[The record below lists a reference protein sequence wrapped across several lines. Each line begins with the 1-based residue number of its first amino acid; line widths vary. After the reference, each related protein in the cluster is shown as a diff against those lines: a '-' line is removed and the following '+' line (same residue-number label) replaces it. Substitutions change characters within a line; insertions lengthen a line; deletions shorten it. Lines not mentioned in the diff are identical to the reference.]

1 MKTTKSKKILA
12 TVIALSFALSMVLV
26 PSTVA
31 VGATMDYGKIDLYG
45 PGYGQE
51 VSPLVPQDLDFTENP
66 VDIPNPDRGPYRGR
80 WQRTATPFGATPE
93 VDHRVP
99 VDENDVLYHGA
110 TLVGPGIIG
119 TVEGDDIEATEFYN
133 GTSRVPN
140 YVGGSGISALPG
152 VSFMTF
158 DLCNFSSNAFLSREA
173 GLAYDPRSG
182 GDGLFVGPAGE
193 ARTGVTQPLTQY
205 ALDYIRGLLQTV
217 RDGNGVAFVKFS
229 YDGNGFNYVEGT
241 GEHLIFGP
249 EPNFLAP
256 NNPNIMC
263 NVPGHTD
270 QDWIQYHIWQLKPI
284 LYEYEDI
291 IMCVKT
297 GMFGPWGEQHSST
310 VARNRAEYKKLIDA
324 YLDAV
329 PDSRI
334 LLTHVG
340 GFMAWYNLTYG
351 TNYTFTNID
360 TMPPP
365 ARGTPEARIG
375 FFDDSYAANWD
386 ENGSLSETGG
396 SSGTF
401 NRYRNLT
408 VIKNQNTI
416 YQGEGGIGNNVYGTL
431 PGAIIEAFD
440 FRTTVLNMRHG
451 AYQRWNDVVYNEAN
465 IGKSVTF
472 PASSSTSQP
481 YTGPT
486 KTAYFDPVYDGKT
499 GLEYMR
505 DRLGYR
511 LLLREACASE
521 WAEQN
526 GVLNF
531 EGKIQNVGFGNVVN
545 RKNVAVVLAAKDG
558 SGTYTALTDLDARD
572 WLNAANGN
580 TRADNV
586 ESWRD
591 LNFSV
596 DMSEFGEVP
605 TGEYDIYLKLNDP
618 KETSANKRCIQFA
631 NHDIWNAELGA
642 NLIGQTTVIYDKVIV
657 STGTDTV
664 SYISGDVEYTVSLEN
679 AKDVLAVE
687 LEFVIDGDMLA
698 GKNLIG
704 LSGFGNMNN
713 ILWVHAGDNNWKGT
727 VTLAL
732 PSGTTK
738 GLTSQAPVDI
748 AKFIFTP
755 KGFGNAA
762 MTLTSARVVGLLDDT
777 TKYVGSI
784 IVNGT
789 ATTIIAKSKYDLN
802 RDGVVDALDLGIMLL
817 YCGFISDLPEW
828 ATQVKVNDAWG
839 NGVTASM
846 CDVNDDGI
854 IDMLDLLDLFIH
866 YTK

>member
-1 MKTTKSKKILA
+1 MGTKRRKKILSA
-12 TVIALSFALSMVLV
+12 IVALSFALTMG
-26 PSTVA
+26 PSA
-31 VGATMDYGKIDLYG
+31 VVFGTAADEGKLDLFG
-45 PGYGQE
+45 TGYGQD
-51 VSPLVPQDLDFTENP
+51 VSPLVLQALDYTENP

-80 WQRTATPFGATPE
+80 WQRTATPFGTTPE

-99 VDENDVLYHGA
+99 VDANDALYHGA
-110 TLVGPGIIG
+110 TLIGPGIIG
-119 TVEGDDIEATEFYN
+119 TVEGDDIEETEFYN

-140 YVGGSGISALPG
+140 YVGGTGVSALPG

-182 GDGLFVGPAGE
+182 GDGLFVGPGGE
-193 ARTGVTQPLTQY
+193 PRTGATQPLTQY
-205 ALDYIRGLLQTV
+205 ALDYISGLLQTV

-249 EPNFLAP
+249 EPNFVAP
-256 NNPNIMC
+256 NNPNTMC

-270 QDWIQYHIWQLKPI
+270 KDWIQYHIWQLKPI
-284 LYEYEDI
+284 FEEYEDV

-310 VARNRAEYKKLIDA
+310 VSRTRTEYKKLIDA

-360 TMPPP
+360 TMPAP

-386 ENGSLSETGG
+386 ENGSLNETGG
-396 SSGTF
+396 SSGTY
-401 NRYRNLT
+401 NRYRNLA

-431 PGAIIEAFD
+431 PGAIIEAFE

-451 AYQRWNDVVYNEAN
+451 AYQRWNDVVYNEEN
-465 IGKSVTF
+465 IAKSVTF

-511 LLLREACASE
+511 LLLREAFACE

-526 GVLNF
+526 GLLNF

-545 RKNVAVVLAAKDG
+545 KKNVSVILAAKDG
-558 SGTYTALTDLDARD
+558 SGTYAALTGLDARD
-572 WLNAANGN
+572 WLNAENGN
-580 TRADNV
+580 TRADNTA
-586 ESWRD
+586 SWRD
-591 LNFSV
+591 LCFSI
-596 DMSEFGEVP
+596 DMAEFGEVP
-605 TGEYDIYLKLNDP
+605 PGGYDIYLKLNDP
-618 KETSANKRCIQFA
+618 KETSANKRCVQLA
-631 NHDIWNAELGA
+631 NHGIWNADLGA
-642 NLIGQTTVIYDKVIV
+642 NLIGQTTVIFDKVRV
-657 STGTDTV
+657 SVNTDTV
-664 SYISGDVEYTVSLEN
+664 SYINSDVVVALSLTG
-679 AKDVLAVE
+679 ARDVLAVE
-687 LEFVIDGDMLA
+687 LEFEIDGSMLA
-698 GKNLIG
+698 GKGLVG
-704 LSGFGNMNN
+704 LSGFESMNG
-713 ILWVHAGDNNWKGT
+713 ILWVYEGDGKWSGT
-727 VTLAL
+727 VTMAL
-732 PSGTTK
+732 PSGATT
-738 GLTSQAPVDI
+738 GLTSDAPVDI
-748 AKFIFTP
+748 ARFIFTP
-755 KGFGNAA
+755 KGFGNAS
-762 MTLTSARVVGLLDDT
+762 MVLTSAKVVGLDGT
-777 TKYVGSI
+777 AVYQASTI
-784 IVNGT
+784 ENGA
-789 ATTIIAKSKYDLN
+789 ATTIVAKSKYDLN
-802 RDGVVDALDLGIMLL
+802 RDGAVDALDLGIMLL
-817 YCGFISDLPEW
+817 YCGFDSDSPDWGAL
-828 ATQVKVNDAWG
+828 VKVNDAWG
-839 NGVTASM
+839 NGVTAVM
-846 CDVNDDGI
+846 CDVNGDGL